1 MSSFNLR
8 AIISCVD
15 RLTPVLNAQS
25 RHIRAW
31 GRSFERAGRGAIPM
45 AAGLATAVLIPARA
59 FMEAE
64 DAATQLKSVLMTSD
78 GLSSGFEGLMK
89 IATDLGN
96 KLPGTTADFAHMA
109 TVMKANNLNTTSLI
123 DGGLQAAAY
132 LAVATKG
139 LGETYDSAATGIAK
153 VSNVFSVADS
163 DLVGLADTMQRVVHM
178 GVGIDDF
185 VMAMSKAGGP
195 LKGLKVQG
203 IEVANQMAPLV
214 AMLVQAGVDASEAGT
229 GLKTMISEEAS
240 AGKFT
245 NVANLVKNLEAA
257 NKLKP
262 AALFEKFEKLFGKEH
277 ASKALI
283 IASGGYAEI
292 MKKMKEQADL
302 QQRINAAMESLT
314 NLWDA
319 ATGTFTN
326 AQVAFATIYAPELKK
341 LAKSIND
348 VSESLLTWATNN
360 GPAIKVALEMAAAFV
375 GLKLVIFGIGIAFK
389 VLKAIM
395 ATNPWVLL
403 LMAIVTLAPLIYENW
418 GAICDFFKTAWQ
430 DTVTGA
436 TAIWTNFTSALMS
449 AWELWKTGIMLGITA
464 VGDAFTALL
473 PASVVAIFS
482 GIIDQLTAKFNA
494 FVAFIKSGISG
505 IQSVISGISNFFGQT
520 PNGMRPPGQS
530 GIPAIPKAAT
540 TVPKVSNVI
549 PMPKVGTG
557 RDLSLPMQSVAN
569 VNKMPKAAREMPMMN
584 VNNVIK
590 MPKAAQ
596 SMPVSNVIK
605 MPKAAQ
611 SMPVSNVIKMPKAAQ
626 SMPMQNVVANAADF
640 LPKSQGNQP
649 AQNGPRKSFIQPQQ
663 PVRGNID
670 VNFKNA
676 PAGMRVEPSKER
688 GPVSVT
694 PNVGYRSFAGGSA

>member
-1 MSSFNLR
+1 MASSFNLR

-25 RHIRAW
+25 RQIRAW
-31 GRSFERAGRGAIPM
+31 GRQFERAGKGAIPM
-45 AAGLATAVLIPARA
+45 AAGLAAAVLIPARA

-64 DAATQLKSVLMTSD
+64 DAATQLKSVLMTKD
-78 GLSSGFEGLMK
+78 GLSGGFEDLMK

-109 TVMKANNLNTTSLI
+109 TVMKANNLNTSVLI
-123 DGGLQAAAY
+123 NGGLKAAAY

-153 VSNVFSVADS
+153 ISNVFSVADK
-163 DLVGLADTMQRVVHM
+163 DLVKLADTMQRVTHM

-203 IEVANQMAPLV
+203 LEVANQMAPLV

-229 GLKTMISEEAS
+229 GLKTMISEAAG

-245 NVANLVKNLEAA
+245 SVANLVKDLETA

-262 AALFEKFEKLFGKEH
+262 AALFQKFEKLFGREH

-283 IASGGYAEI
+283 IAGGGYAE
-292 MKKMKEQADL
+292 MVKKMENQANL
-302 QQRINAAMESLT
+302 QMRINAALGSLT

-326 AQVAFATIYAPELKK
+326 AMVAFATAYAPEMKQ
-341 LAKSIND
+341 LAQSIND
-348 VSESLLTWATNN
+348 VSGSLQTWATNN
-360 GPAIKVALEMAAAFV
+360 GPAIKTALKMAGALV
-375 GLKLVIFGIGIAFK
+375 GLKLVFFGLGIAFK
-389 VLKAIM
+389 VLAGM
-395 ATNPWVLL
+395 WATNPFILL
-403 LMAIVTLAPLIYENW
+403 LMALVTVAPLIYENW
-418 GAICDFFKTAWQ
+418 GAICSFIKTAWQ

-436 TAIWTNFTSALMS
+436 TAIWTNFTTALMS
-449 AWELWKTGIMLGITA
+449 AWQLFSSGIMLGITA
-464 VGDAFTALL
+464 VSDAFTALL

-482 GIIDQLTAKFNA
+482 GIIDQITAKFNA
-494 FVAFIKSGISG
+494 FIGFIKSGISG
-505 IQSVISGISNFFGQT
+505 IQSVISGISSFFGQT
-520 PNGMRPPGQS
+520 PNGMRPPGQTGVPS
-530 GIPAIPKAAT
+530 IPKAAT

-549 PMPKVGTG
+549 PMPTAAKTPFMKV
-557 RDLSLPMQSVAN
+557 A
-569 VNKMPKAAREMPMMN
+569 
-584 VNNVIK
+584 
-590 MPKAAQ
+590 
-596 SMPVSNVIK
+596 
-605 MPKAAQ
+605 
-611 SMPVSNVIKMPKAAQ
+611 
-626 SMPMQNVVANAADF
+626 ANAADF
-640 LPKSQGNQP
+640 LPKASGNQP
-649 AQNGPRKSFIQPQQ
+649 GTSPGPRKSLVQPQQ

-676 PAGMRVEPSKER
+676 PQGMRVTPTKAG

>member
-1 MSSFNLR
+1 MANSFNLR

-25 RHIRAW
+25 RQIRAW
-31 GRSFERAGRGAIPM
+31 GRQFERAGRGAIPM
-45 AAGLATAVLIPARA
+45 AAGLAAAVLIPARA

-64 DAATQLKSVLMTSD
+64 DAATQLKSVLMTRD
-78 GLSSGFEGLMK
+78 GLSGGFEDLMK

-109 TVMKANNLNTTSLI
+109 TVMKANNLNTSVLI
-123 DGGLQAAAY
+123 NGGLKAAAY

-139 LGETYDSAATGIAK
+139 LGETYDTAAVGIAK
-153 VSNVFSVADS
+153 ISNVFSVADS

-185 VMAMSKAGGP
+185 VQAMSKAGGP

-203 IEVANQMAPLV
+203 LEVANQMAPLI
-214 AMLVQAGVDASEAGT
+214 AMLVQSGVEASEAGT
-229 GLKTMISEEAS
+229 GLKKMISEAAGE
-240 AGKFT
+240 GKFT
-245 NVANLVKNLEAA
+245 SIANLVKDLQKAS
-257 NKLKP
+257 KLKMT
-262 AALFEKFEKLFGKEH
+262 KLFPEFTERFGAEH

-283 IASGGYAEI
+283 ISTGNYAE
-292 MKKMKEQADL
+292 MVKKMKNQADL
-302 QQRINAAMESLT
+302 QMRINAALGSLT

-326 AQVAFATIYAPELKK
+326 AMVAFATAYAPEMKQ
-341 LAKSIND
+341 LAQSIND
-348 VSESLLTWATNN
+348 VSGSLQTWATNN
-360 GPAIKVALEMAAAFV
+360 GPAIKMVLEMAGAFV
-375 GLKLVIFGIGIAFK
+375 ALKLALWGSSLAFR
-389 VLKAIM
+389 VLNGVM
-395 ATNPWVLL
+395 ATNIWILL
-403 LMAIVTLAPLIYENW
+403 LSAIVTLAPLIYENW

-430 DTVTGA
+430 GTTNGTKSIFDNFTNWLTSC
-436 TAIWTNFTSALMS
+436 WTNFSD
-449 AWELWKTGIMLGITA
+449 WIMLKITA
-464 VGDAFTALL
+464 VGEWFKNLI
-473 PASVVAIFS
+473 PESVVAVFS
-482 GIIDQLTAKFNA
+482 GIIDQITAKFNA

-549 PMPKVGTG
+549 PMPKAAQAMP
-557 RDLSLPMQSVAN
+557 LQNVA
-569 VNKMPKAAREMPMMN
+569 
-584 VNNVIK
+584 NVIK

-596 SMPVSNVIK
+596 SMPLLKV
-605 MPKAAQ
+605 A
-611 SMPVSNVIKMPKAAQ
+611 
-626 SMPMQNVVANAADF
+626 ANAADF
-640 LPKSQGNQP
+640 LPRASGNQP
-649 AQNGPRKSFIQPQQ
+649 GTSPGPRKSLVQPQQ

-676 PAGMRVEPSKER
+676 PQGMRVTPTKAG